1 MFSKNI
7 SIFLIASVAAIMLL
21 SAVSPNQV
29 FAHGGQVIEFD
40 LPDNLG
46 KRWITVIMGHNNEP
60 TTSYEWG
67 KASGNHPMEL
77 FITDTRTGLNL
88 GTASLTVDKY
98 FYKNDKAFE
107 KATEDGFEPLQ
118 TDISVSAV
126 HGDPGHYF
134 ARQILSESGIYG
146 YHVTGTV
153 NYFGVMDV
161 PIDVK
166 AVCRDA
172 PNASAFNN
180 PTWFGGFGCPADIDD
195 GKFP

>member
-1 MFSKNI
+1 M
-7 SIFLIASVAAIMLL
+7 FLIASVAAIMLL
-21 SAVSPNQV
+21 SVVSPNQV

-46 KRWITVIMGHNNEP
+46 KRWITIIMGHNNEP
-60 TTSYEWG
+60 TTAHEWG

-98 FYKNDKAFE
+98 FYKSDKAFE
-107 KATEDGFEPLQ
+107 KATKDGFEPLE
-118 TDISVSAV
+118 TDVSVSAV

-134 ARQILSESGIYG
+134 ARQILSEPGIYG

-172 PNASAFNN
+172 PDTSAFNN
-180 PTWFGGFGCPADIDD
+180 PTWFGGFGCPTDIDD